1 MIEKTDDIY
10 PTKVV
15 IENFWD
21 DDIKIKNKRF
31 SNEDLK
37 RYQIKDWNVDE
48 KINELFD
55 KKSTKII

>member
-10 PTKVV
+10 PKKVE

-21 DDIKIKNKRF
+21 DNIKIKNKRF
-31 SNEDLK
+31 SNEDFK